1 MIIFITVLIL
11 LACVILGFLILVQNP
26 QGGGLTGSFG
36 SISSQVMGVKQSN
49 DVMEKGTWTMVGILA
64 GLCIIS
70 VMFFEKPKTDDG
82 NGRQQTHRNAPAQQ
96 QKAPAG
102 NGLQKNK

>member
-1 MIIFITVLIL
+1 MILLITVIIL
-11 LACVILGFLILVQNP
+11 LACVVLGFLIFVQNP
-26 QGGGLTGSFG
+26 QGGGLTGAFG

-70 VMFFEKPKTDDG
+70 VMFFEKPKAVEG
-82 NGRQQTHRNAPAQQ
+82 GGRQQTHRSAPAQ

-102 NGLQKNK
+102 GPQKGK

>member
-49 DVMEKGTWTMVGILA
+49 DVMEKGTWTMVGVLA

-70 VMFFEKPKTDDG
+70 VMFFEKPKTTDG
-82 NGRQQTHRNAPAQQ
+82 NNSRQQTHRSAPAQ

-102 NGLQKNK
+102 GGLEKNK